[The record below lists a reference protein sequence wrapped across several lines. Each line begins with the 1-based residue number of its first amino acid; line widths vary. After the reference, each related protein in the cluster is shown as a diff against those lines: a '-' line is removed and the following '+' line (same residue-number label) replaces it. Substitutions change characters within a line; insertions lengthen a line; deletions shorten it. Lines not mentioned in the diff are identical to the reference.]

1 MLLVVWGSA
10 VFLWS
15 SFGAWARHQQA
26 QHEKSLAASQMA
38 GVQRWLAQVMAPVER
53 LAGDSRL
60 AEGLQLPAG
69 VQSLPVQRVLYEFAY
84 KAGQPE
90 VYAVDADR
98 RTVGATAGASPLDPP
113 VLERLADLAY
123 AGEQVFLGMGQRNGQ
138 VLVGHVVANTGSA
151 RILVLVPLTLG
162 QLAAAQ
168 PATGALPGQRTL
180 GLVLPHTAGWA
191 WWESGEAGFR
201 LQSGMVE
208 AARGNGLT
216 ATSAEL
222 GVTIPLPG
230 WPELSLGLHGPHPLT
245 GARVLPQAL
254 VALWALVMTGMILW
268 YPLRKVRRK
277 ALVAAAPVVGPVSG
291 ALRPIG
297 AITSKHWD
305 RLAAAWV
312 KATADAP
319 LVDGPGHF
327 EQGDFVP
334 VHTRLANMIRQGKR
348 FRAPAGLNGGGPAAA
363 SVGPA
368 ISAPAAEGPVAP
380 PVGGPEAP
388 ALPAGDGEKP
398 DRGKMKDIIT
408 ACLREGRVALL
419 YQPIYRAEDNVPV
432 MHEVFARLVTED
444 GRMMTPG
451 EFLPTAIEHHLTLEL
466 DLAVFRRV
474 KYEHFRDGAMPLTP
488 LALNISS
495 TSLDGITY
503 LQEMVS
509 QGGTVL
515 QKLAF
520 EVRSQEMI
528 RDPNA
533 MKLLKDLQRHGGNLA
548 VDYFG
553 GGIAMLEASRAMGF
567 NYVKLD
573 CHRFTTSAEAKK
585 ELIVL
590 CQHARKLALPVI
602 LEKVEDAAMETFV
615 RRAGGGYLQGY
626 GMGMPQPAMSV
637 TPLAPRLEKMA
648 GIAGIA
654 G

>member
-1 MLLVVWGSA
+1 
-10 VFLWS
+10 
-15 SFGAWARHQQA
+15 
-26 QHEKSLAASQMA
+26 
-38 GVQRWLAQVMAPVER
+38 
-53 LAGDSRL
+53 
-60 AEGLQLPAG
+60 
-69 VQSLPVQRVLYEFAY
+69 
-84 KAGQPE
+84 
-90 VYAVDADR
+90 
-98 RTVGATAGASPLDPP
+98 
-113 VLERLADLAY
+113 
-123 AGEQVFLGMGQRNGQ
+123 
-138 VLVGHVVANTGSA
+138 
-151 RILVLVPLTLG
+151 
-162 QLAAAQ
+162 
-168 PATGALPGQRTL
+168 
-180 GLVLPHTAGWA
+180 
-191 WWESGEAGFR
+191 
-201 LQSGMVE
+201 
-208 AARGNGLT
+208 
-216 ATSAEL
+216 
-222 GVTIPLPG
+222 
-230 WPELSLGLHGPHPLT
+230 
-245 GARVLPQAL
+245 
-254 VALWALVMTGMILW
+254 
-268 YPLRKVRRK
+268 
-277 ALVAAAPVVGPVSG
+277 
-291 ALRPIG
+291 
-297 AITSKHWD
+297 
-305 RLAAAWV
+305 
-312 KATADAP
+312 
-319 LVDGPGHF
+319 
-327 EQGDFVP
+327 
-334 VHTRLANMIRQGKR
+334 
-348 FRAPAGLNGGGPAAA
+348 
-363 SVGPA
+363 
-368 ISAPAAEGPVAP
+368 
-380 PVGGPEAP
+380 
-388 ALPAGDGEKP
+388 
-398 DRGKMKDIIT
+398 
-408 ACLREGRVALL
+408 
-419 YQPIYRAEDNVPV
+419 
-432 MHEVFARLVTED
+432 
-444 GRMMTPG
+444 MMTPG